1 MDVLILIVIVI
12 VIENLVGRCTELV
25 DVLILIV
32 IVIVIVIENL
42 VGRCTKL
49 VDVLKHWL
57 QPRLENLS
65 DDYHN
70 DNDASLSTY
79 LL

>member
-1 MDVLILIVIVI
+1 MLDLVGRCTKLVDVLILIVIVI
-12 VIENLVGRCTELV
+12 VIENLVGCCTE
-25 DVLILIV
+25 
-32 IVIVIVIENL
+32 
-42 VGRCTKL
+42 L

-70 DNDASLSTY
+70 DNDASLSIY
-79 LL
+79 FLYFLSL